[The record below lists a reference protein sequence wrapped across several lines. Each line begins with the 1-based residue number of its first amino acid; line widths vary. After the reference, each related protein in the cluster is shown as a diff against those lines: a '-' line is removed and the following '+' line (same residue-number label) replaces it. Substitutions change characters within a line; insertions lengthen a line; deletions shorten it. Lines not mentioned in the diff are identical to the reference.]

1 MKSTNSENSI
11 NGMDN
16 CPEKVML
23 TEQLIA
29 MKREQMKLSLSPE
42 QLKLLLSPEQLK
54 LLLSPDQLELQIK
67 LNSSKSNGKTS

>member
-42 QLKLLLSPEQLK
+42 QLKLLLSP
-54 LLLSPDQLELQIK
+54 DQLELQIK